1 MVEHSWIPIS
11 SSTRSENGIRDLEIL
26 DISYVI
32 EFDGIYLE
40 INCNKISKE
49 GYSVNFLIANWLF
62 IINLYLKNY
71 STILIR
77 TLSFI

>member
-11 SSTRSENGIRDLEIL
+11 SSTRSESGIRDLEIL